1 MPLSSSPGSSGDESS
16 IIMGRNSNLGRGA
29 FPRRVELDVAAIMN
43 LEQKN
48 SLQVLIN
55 NITDD
60 MQKDLCTIFDNLGT
74 DRDPSDEG
82 LKPPKAIFNLIPNP
96 RSPKYRHLYSSKDN
110 GTDETQDAKI
120 VSPEPIMPPAPTL
133 PPAPV
138 MPPAFT
144 LSPSQPLW
152 TIPKSAEE
160 ASLMSGKT
168 ENEILSDSL
177 SELKKDLL
185 VYFGKW
191 KANVQKRL
199 SDMTIKGNGTGGVP
213 AGQGQQQGPGT
224 ARPKNKPNQG
234 RAAIKQGGTDPAT
247 LASNDAMAR
256 HYPATLS
263 SLGNL
268 PKEKRAMILHCIM
281 LLLLGLEH
289 YSSYSRR
296 LLLHLATALQVPAH
310 VLAQDEARVA
320 GGLSQ
325 IVKDI
330 TSDEI
335 IQKRAEEGKSSRRNK
350 AGLTTSTATG
360 STVSLAPP
368 LFAAGIGTVF
378 GGALGLGPATTAAL
392 LGSMADSTVTVGSL
406 FGLYGGR
413 PGGKTMESFL
423 KDIPDFGMLPVHGS
437 MKPNPVDPKDLPPEN
452 RRMRVTI
459 CVNGWLTQ
467 ESENVTAPWQFLG
480 SQNEVYALRHEVE
493 VMDKVG
499 SSLDTVM
506 KSAAWSLAKK
516 EIASR
521 TGNEHPS
528 VPSDQQ
534 LNGFPVFASLNQA
547 LWPMGLLK
555 ISKLVENPWCVGMV
569 RAEKTGLILADALM
583 NKLQGERG
591 VTLIGYSL
599 GARVIYSC
607 LMYLAEKR
615 AFGLV
620 ENVVMMGAPCPTEM
634 RAWGAMRSAVTGR
647 LVNVYSKNDYMLG
660 FLYRSSSWHYGVA
673 GLQKVQGVPGVEN
686 LNESG
691 IIHSHDHYRYLLGG
705 ILKKLSW
712 EDISYAQIAKDEE
725 MLAQLVAQQ
734 EKLGGER
741 DQAAQADAT
750 DPDKQTQKAQE
761 SSKHKENRKGVGR
774 KGGRKQNK

>member
-1 MPLSSSPGSSGDESS
+1 MSLSSSPGSSGDESS
-16 IIMGRNSNLGRGA
+16 IIMGRNSNLGRGS
-29 FPRRVELDVAAIMN
+29 FPRRAELDVTAIMSA
-43 LEQKN
+43 EQKN

-55 NITDD
+55 SILDD
-60 MQKDLCTIFDNLGT
+60 MQKDLCAIFDNLGT
-74 DRDPSDEG
+74 DRDPSEEG
-82 LKPPKAIFNLIPNP
+82 IKPPKATFNLIPNP
-96 RSPKYRHLYSSKDN
+96 CSVKYRHLYSSKDN
-110 GTDETQDAKI
+110 DTEETQDAKI
-120 VSPEPIMPPAPTL
+120 VSPEPIILPAPIL
-133 PPAPV
+133 
-138 MPPAFT
+138 PPAFT
-144 LSPSQPLW
+144 LSPSQPLL

-191 KANVQKRL
+191 RANVQKRL
-199 SDMTIKGNGTGGVP
+199 SDMAIKGNGIGGVP
-213 AGQGQQQGPGT
+213 AGQGQQQEPGT

-234 RAAIKQGGTDPAT
+234 RAAIKQGGTDPAI
-247 LASNDAMAR
+247 LASNDAMSR

-289 YSSYSRR
+289 YFSYSRR

-325 IVKDI
+325 IVKGI

-350 AGLTTSTATG
+350 AGSTTSTATG

-368 LFAAGIGTVF
+368 LFVAGIGTVF
-378 GGALGLGPATTAAL
+378 GGAFGLGPATTAAL

-423 KDIPDFGMLPVHGS
+423 KDIPDFGMLPVYGS
-437 MKPNPVDPKDLPPEN
+437 RKSDLVDPKNLPPED

-480 SQNEVYALRHEVE
+480 SHNEVYALRYEVE

-569 RAEKTGLILADALM
+569 RAEKTGLVLADALM

-691 IIHSHDHYRYLLGG
+691 IIHSHNHYRYLLGG

-734 EKLGGER
+734 EKLDAER

-750 DPDKQTQKAQE
+750 DPEKPTRKAQE
-761 SSKHKENRKGVGR
+761 SSKHKENRKGGGR